1 MPYWWITRRNNSIF
15 LVICELKES
24 LKRLQLY
31 QFNAGRRTLASG
43 GCKRKELLRL
53 LELIQEVKVF
63 TKHFTDLL
71 LKLSRW
77 IVWLFL
83 RRVSLMNGWPVSRWI
98 FFVSKDRNIKNRFDW
113 HCARVVAVAWQK
125 KTAFTLAHIC
135 LDWIVE
141 TMHAV
146 QEPAATKENTG
157 LTLIFDWLCRA
168 SKITC
173 VLKKGSEKSER
184 WRPNT
189 VNFR

>member
-1 MPYWWITRRNNSIF
+1 M
-15 LVICELKES
+15 ICELKES

-43 GCKRKELLRL
+43 GCKRKELLPL
-53 LELIQEVKVF
+53 LELSQEVEVF
-63 TKHFTDLL
+63 TKHFTDLS

-98 FFVSKDRNIKNRFDW
+98 FFVSKDRNIKNQFDW
-113 HCARVVAVAWQK
+113 HYARVVAVAWQK

-168 SKITC
+168 FKITC

-189 VNFR
+189 ATSDNSREHR

>member
-1 MPYWWITRRNNSIF
+1 MNYTKEQQHF
-15 LVICELKES
+15 LSDLWTKES

-31 QFNAGRRTLASG
+31 QFNAGRRNLASG

-53 LELIQEVKVF
+53 LELIEEVKVF
-63 TKHFTDLL
+63 IKHFTDLL

-125 KTAFTLAHIC
+125 KTAFTLALIC

-146 QEPAATKENTG
+146 QEPVATKENIG
-157 LTLIFDWLCRA
+157 LTLIFDWVFRA
-168 SKITC
+168 SIITC

>member
-1 MPYWWITRRNNSIF
+1 MNYTKEQQHF
-15 LVICELKES
+15 LSDLWTKES

-63 TKHFTDLL
+63 YKTFHWPIIEAFQMNCVVIFKTSFFDERLAGFAL
-71 LKLSRW
+71 NLFCVEGSEYQKP
-77 IVWLFL
+77 VWLAL
-83 RRVSLMNGWPVSRWI
+83 
-98 FFVSKDRNIKNRFDW
+98 
-113 HCARVVAVAWQK
+113 CARSVAWQK

>member
-1 MPYWWITRRNNSIF
+1 M
-15 LVICELKES
+15 ICELKES
-24 LKRLQLY
+24 LKRLQLFSHVSVSLWY

-43 GCKRKELLRL
+43 GCKRKELLPL
-53 LELIQEVKVF
+53 LELNQEVEVF

-83 RRVSLMNGWPVSRWI
+83 RPVSLMNGWPVSRWI

-135 LDWIVE
+135 LDWTVE
-141 TMHAV
+141 TIRAV
-146 QEPAATKENTG
+146 QEPAVTKENTG
-157 LTLIFDWLCRA
+157 LTLIFDWRCRS
-168 SKITC
+168 SKVKC
-173 VLKKGSEKSER
+173 VLEKDLRSLNVEDQIQSTTDNSR
-184 WRPNT
+184 QHR
-189 VNFR
+189 

>member
-1 MPYWWITRRNNSIF
+1 MNYTKEQQHF
-15 LVICELKES
+15 LSDLWTKES

-53 LELIQEVKVF
+53 LELVQEVKVF

-98 FFVSKDRNIKNRFDW
+98 FFCVEGSEYQKPVW
-113 HCARVVAVAWQK
+113 LALCARCSSCV
-125 KTAFTLAHIC
+125 
-135 LDWIVE
+135 
-141 TMHAV
+141 
-146 QEPAATKENTG
+146 TKENRIHSRPHLFG
-157 LTLIFDWLCRA
+157 LNCRDYACSTRTCCDKGKYWFD
-168 SKITC
+168 S
-173 VLKKGSEKSER
+173 
-184 WRPNT
+184 
-189 VNFR
+189 NFRLTVSGF

>member
-1 MPYWWITRRNNSIF
+1 MH
-15 LVICELKES
+15 
-24 LKRLQLY
+24 
-31 QFNAGRRTLASG
+31 AGQRTLASG

-98 FFVSKDRNIKNRFDW
+98 FLVSKDRNIKNRFDW

-125 KTAFTLAHIC
+125 KTAFTLALIC
-135 LDWIVE
+135 LDWIAE
-141 TMHAV
+141 T
-146 QEPAATKENTG
+146 
-157 LTLIFDWLCRA
+157 RA
-168 SKITC
+168 SIITC

-189 VNFR
+189 VNFRYLERTSIK

>member
-1 MPYWWITRRNNSIF
+1 MLEKGIATLTWINPRSKS
-15 LVICELKES
+15 V
-24 LKRLQLY
+24 Y
-31 QFNAGRRTLASG
+31 
-43 GCKRKELLRL
+43 
-53 LELIQEVKVF
+53 
-63 TKHFTDLL
+63 KHFTDLL

-125 KTAFTLAHIC
+125 KTAFTLALIC

-146 QEPAATKENTG
+146 QEPAATKENIG
-157 LTLIFDWLCRA
+157 LTLIFDWVFRA
-168 SKITC
+168 SIITC
-173 VLKKGSEKSER
+173 VLKKDLRSLNVEDQIQSTSDNSREHR
-184 WRPNT
+184 
-189 VNFR
+189 